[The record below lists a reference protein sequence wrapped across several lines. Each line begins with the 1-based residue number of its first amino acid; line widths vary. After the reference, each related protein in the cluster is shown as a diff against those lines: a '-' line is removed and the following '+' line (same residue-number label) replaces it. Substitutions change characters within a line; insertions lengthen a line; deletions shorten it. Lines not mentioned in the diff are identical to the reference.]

1 MPSPKCRGNQQ
12 AGGSNPSGPVL
23 KDELIKVYIM
33 DKERAEKSL
42 RKLKAHLKRST
53 WIITNGYAKVFALAE
68 QYAEDAKH
76 FFKKG
81 DYFSSFGAS
90 DYAYG
95 LLDAA
100 WIVEKGK
107 LPPPL

>member
-1 MPSPKCRGNQQ
+1 
-12 AGGSNPSGPVL
+12 
-23 KDELIKVYIM
+23 M

-42 RKLKAHLKRST
+42 RKLKAHLERGA
-53 WIITNGYAKVFALAE
+53 WIAEKHPEVFALAR
-68 QYAEDAKH
+68 QYAEDAEH

-81 DYFSSFGAS
+81 DCFSSFGAS

-95 LLDAA
+95 LLDAV
-100 WIVEKGK
+100 WIVEKGG

>member
-1 MPSPKCRGNQQ
+1 MER
-12 AGGSNPSGPVL
+12 
-23 KDELIKVYIM
+23 
-33 DKERAEKSL
+33 ERAEKSL
-42 RKLKAHLKRST
+42 RKLKAHLERSG
-53 WIITNGYAKVFALAE
+53 WIREKHPSLFALAE
-68 QYAEDAKH
+68 QYAKDAEH

-100 WIVEKGK
+100 CIIEKGK
-107 LPPPL
+107 VPPPL